1 MRKEKFFIEKKTLK
15 LLENQP
21 WNTIRLSDIIKDNK
35 KYSIKNKNQILVSI
49 NRYFDFMLKESLSNL
64 EKSSKKDM
72 LFEVY
77 MARLDILNLHR
88 NSIKNLIRYF
98 ISKPQDFVKLI
109 PSYLDSIVLI
119 ATLSNIK
126 IDGVKGIAVTKAL
139 FTLYLIIT
147 YTWYNDDSDS
157 LEKTMTT
164 LDKYLSNIDKFI
176 NII

>member
-1 MRKEKFFIEKKTLK
+1 MQKEKFFIEKKTLK

-21 WNTIRLSDIIKDNK
+21 WSTIRLSDIIKNNK
-35 KYSIKNKNQILVSI
+35 KYSIKNKNQILVGI
-49 NRYFDFMLKESLSNL
+49 NRYFDSLLKENLSNL

-77 MARLDILNLHR
+77 MARLDILSLHR

-139 FTLYLIIT
+139 FTLYIIIT
-147 YTWYNDDSDS
+147 YTWYNDESDS

-164 LDKYLSNIDKFI
+164 LDKYLSNIDKVI

>member
-1 MRKEKFFIEKKTLK
+1 MQKEKFFIEKKTLK

-21 WNTIRLSDIIKDNK
+21 WSTIRLSDIIKNNK
-35 KYSIKNKNQILVSI
+35 KYSIKNKNQILVGI
-49 NRYFDFMLKESLSNL
+49 NRYFDSLLKENLSNL

-77 MARLDILNLHR
+77 MARLDILSLHR

-147 YTWYNDDSDS
+147 YTWYNDESDS

-164 LDKYLSNIDKFI
+164 LDKYLSNIDKVI